1 MDDPALTMFVLLT
14 LLAAPSA
21 ESVTDRLAVP
31 PVLASHTRLPML
43 NGQQLG
49 WTAKGLTL
57 RDGMVVN
64 DRPSPVSGALIAT
77 LRRDDGRVVVKRF
90 AVTVLGRDATSLR
103 TYARVPTSAR
113 EANQPVVARS
123 VHFALRT
130 GNGPAVPL
138 NDNYGVLFARG
149 EAIGVDRVALHGIA
163 DPAPFHFSDGSIGI
177 IATRV
182 DMAGMPQPSG
192 PILFRA
198 DPRHPADFVDLG
210 PLPLPAP
217 DGVVAPH
224 AVWDSA
230 ARRYLV
236 GWTDR
241 RGRSQWTTVR
251 DLTRSGTPGN
261 IGERRHGTLA
271 TTGGDLPIPATTA
284 TTLTNRFGRIVNT
297 RVTVPA
303 PRIAAGNVAALDGV
317 RARLDY
323 SDGSNASRP
332 IDWNRDDL
340 RRIAA
345 ARSGTYRLRGTVRQ
359 RAYPQIFAYNRAD
372 PVIYRYAREGRVRYL
387 FVATDD
393 TDNDNVASYHLPIRV
408 AGSIAALADDHGG
421 RAREVDLLNRRT
433 RRDRTAEGRTIAG
446 CYWAPELHE
455 IGGRLSI
462 LFAPCFNRQDDR
474 SADKGAWDTVQ
485 AHIMQL
491 RPGGDPADPDAWSRP
506 AAVRK
511 ADGSPLGRADFP
523 ANISLDMSYFTV
535 AGQSYYIWSQRYLL
549 PDGGTPGDPLTW
561 IAPVDP
567 RDPTRLASPPRP
579 IVVPQLSFEENLAE
593 GGFVQVHDGR
603 VHLTYSGSGVSPT
616 YVVGGVW
623 APVGADLTDIASWHK
638 WQAPLQKSQPMPP
651 GPVDYRNVEQG
662 PGHGAFT
669 TDEDGTPLYVYHSWG
684 DGVGGNG
691 RDTRVRRLH
700 WAADSRPVL
709 DMTPD
714 EEVAPAN
721 RDITT
726 TVRVGG

>member
-1 MDDPALTMFVLLT
+1 MDDPALTALVLLA

-21 ESVTDRLAVP
+21 EGVADRWAVP
-31 PVLASHTRLPML
+31 PVLASHTRLPVPA
-43 NGQQLG
+43 GQSVR
-49 WTAKGLTL
+49 WTATGLTIL
-57 RDGMVVN
+57 DGMVVN
-64 DRPSPVSGALIAT
+64 DGLAPMTGHLTGT
-77 LRRDDGRVVVKRF
+77 LRQPDGRVIVKRF
-90 AVTVLGRDATSLR
+90 AVTVLGRDARSLR
-103 TYARVPTSAR
+103 TYARVPTTAR
-113 EANQPVVARS
+113 EANQPVIARS

-130 GNGPAVPL
+130 GDGPAIPL
-138 NDNYGVLFARG
+138 NDDYGVLFARG
-149 EAIGVDRVALHGIA
+149 APIGVDRVALRGIA

-182 DMAGMPQPSG
+182 DMAGMAQPPG

-198 DPRHPADFVDLG
+198 DARHPADFVELG
-210 PLPLPAP
+210 TLALPAP
-217 DGVVAPH
+217 NGVVAPH
-224 AVWDSA
+224 ALWDSA
-230 ARRYLV
+230 TRRYLV

-241 RGRSQWTTVR
+241 QGRPQWTTVR
-251 DLTRSGTPGN
+251 DLMRTGAPGN
-261 IGERRHGTLA
+261 IGRLRHGA
-271 TTGGDLPIPATTA
+271 IAATGGDLPISAVTA
-284 TTLTNRFGRIVNT
+284 SALTNRFGRIVNIRT
-297 RVTVPA
+297 AVPPA
-303 PRIAAGNVAALDGV
+303 RIAAGDVAALEGL

-323 SDGSNASRP
+323 SDGSHATRP
-332 IDWNRDDL
+332 VDWNRDDL

-345 ARSGTYRLRGTVRQ
+345 AGIGTFRLRGTVRQ
-359 RAYPQIFAYNRAD
+359 RSYPQIFAYNRAD
-372 PVIYRYAREGRVRYL
+372 PVIYRYAQGGRVRYL

-393 TDNDNVASYHLPIRV
+393 TDNGNVASVHLPIRV
-408 AGSIAALADDHGG
+408 ADNIAALADANGG

-474 SADKGAWDTVQ
+474 SADDGAWDTVQ

-491 RPGGDPADPDAWSRP
+491 RAGGDPADPAAWSRP

-511 ADGSPLGRADFP
+511 ADGSPLGRADFA

-535 AGQSYYIWSQRYLL
+535 GGQAYYIWSQRYLR
-549 PDGGTPGDPLTW
+549 PGGGTPGDPLTW
-561 IAPVDP
+561 IARVDP
-567 RDPTRLASPPRP
+567 RDPTRLTSAPRP
-579 IVVPQLSFEENLAE
+579 IIVPELSFEENLAE

-623 APVGADLTDIASWHK
+623 APIGADLTDIAAWRK

-651 GPVDYRNVEQG
+651 GPVDYRDVEQG

-669 TDEDGTPLYVYHSWG
+669 TDEDGTPLYVYHTWG

-700 WAADSRPVL
+700 WAADGRPVL
-709 DMTPD
+709 DMTAA

-721 RDITT
+721 RQITT
-726 TVRVGG
+726 TVTVTG